1 MGSGLVLSSTL
12 SREAL
17 VGREEP
23 SSRLDVIVRP
33 LYIMPHAPDGSPIG
47 RVLRVLL
54 LKEDGRDAE
63 GAACSL
69 FASGEGEEATDGIE
83 VACGAGHTEVALQ
96 SIVGE
101 TGVLIGLGGVYVGT
115 ALGEM
120 QGCLLIPSLL
130 GERL

>member
-1 MGSGLVLSSTL
+1 MQ
-12 SREAL
+12 
-17 VGREEP
+17 
-23 SSRLDVIVRP
+23 
-33 LYIMPHAPDGSPIG
+33 HAPDGSPIG

-63 GAACSL
+63 RAACSL

-83 VACGAGHTEVALQ
+83 VACSAGHTEVALQ

-101 TGVLIGLGGVYVGT
+101 TGILIALGGVYVGT

-120 QGCLLIPSLL
+120 QGCLFIPSLV
-130 GERL
+130 GGRLWNTPWSW

>member
-1 MGSGLVLSSTL
+1 MQ
-12 SREAL
+12 
-17 VGREEP
+17 
-23 SSRLDVIVRP
+23 
-33 LYIMPHAPDGSPIG
+33 HAPDGSPIG

-54 LKEDGRDAE
+54 LKEDGRDIE
-63 GAACSL
+63 RVSCSL

-101 TGVLIGLGGVYVGT
+101 TGILIGLGGVYIGT

-120 QGCLLIPSLL
+120 QGCLFIPSLL

>member
-1 MGSGLVLSSTL
+1 MQ
-12 SREAL
+12 
-17 VGREEP
+17 
-23 SSRLDVIVRP
+23 
-33 LYIMPHAPDGSPIG
+33 HAPDGSPIG

-63 GAACSL
+63 GVACSL

-83 VACGAGHTEVALQ
+83 VARRAGHTEVALQ
-96 SIVGE
+96 GIVGE

-115 ALGEM
+115 ALGKM
-120 QGCLLIPSLL
+120 QGCLFIPSLL

>member
-1 MGSGLVLSSTL
+1 MQ
-12 SREAL
+12 
-17 VGREEP
+17 
-23 SSRLDVIVRP
+23 
-33 LYIMPHAPDGSPIG
+33 HAPDGSPIG

-54 LKEDGRDAE
+54 LREDGRDAE
-63 GAACSL
+63 GVACSL
-69 FASGEGEEATDGIE
+69 FASGEGEEATDGTE

-101 TGVLIGLGGVYVGT
+101 TGVLIALGGVYVGA

-120 QGCLLIPSLL
+120 QGCLFAPSLL

>member
-1 MGSGLVLSSTL
+1 MQ
-12 SREAL
+12 
-17 VGREEP
+17 
-23 SSRLDVIVRP
+23 
-33 LYIMPHAPDGSPIG
+33 HAPDGSPIG

-83 VACGAGHTEVALQ
+83 VARGAGYTEVALQ

-101 TGVLIGLGGVYVGT
+101 TGILIGLGGVYIG
-115 ALGEM
+115 AMLGEVK
-120 QGCLLIPSLL
+120 GRFFAPSLL

>member
-1 MGSGLVLSSTL
+1 MIGAEKSYGEKAILSAVAIF
-12 SREAL
+12 AL
-17 VGREEP
+17 P
-23 SSRLDVIVRP
+23 IYDNTQ
-33 LYIMPHAPDGSPIG
+33 HAPDGSPIG

-54 LKEDGRDAE
+54 LKEDGIDAE

-101 TGVLIGLGGVYVGT
+101 TGILIALGGVYVGT

-120 QGCLLIPSLL
+120 QGCFFAPSLL

>member
-1 MGSGLVLSSTL
+1 MQ
-12 SREAL
+12 
-17 VGREEP
+17 
-23 SSRLDVIVRP
+23 
-33 LYIMPHAPDGSPIG
+33 HAPDGSPIG

-101 TGVLIGLGGVYVGT
+101 TGVLIALGGVYVGT

-120 QGCLLIPSLL
+120 QGCLFIPSLL

>member
-1 MGSGLVLSSTL
+1 MQ
-12 SREAL
+12 
-17 VGREEP
+17 
-23 SSRLDVIVRP
+23 
-33 LYIMPHAPDGSPIG
+33 HAPDGSPIG

-63 GAACSL
+63 GVACSL

-83 VACGAGHTEVALQ
+83 VARSAGHTEVALQ

-101 TGVLIGLGGVYVGT
+101 TGVLIALGGVYVGAT
-115 ALGEM
+115 LGEM
-120 QGCLLIPSLL
+120 QGRFFAPSLL

>member
-1 MGSGLVLSSTL
+1 MIGAEKSYGEKTMLS
-12 SREAL
+12 A
-17 VGREEP
+17 VA
-23 SSRLDVIVRP
+23 VFP
-33 LYIMPHAPDGSPIG
+33 LPIYDNTQYAPDGSPIG

-63 GAACSL
+63 GVACSL

-96 SIVGE
+96 GIVGE
-101 TGVLIGLGGVYVGT
+101 TGILIALGGVYVGT
-115 ALGEM
+115 ALGEVK
-120 QGCLLIPSLL
+120 GSLFAPSLL